1 MENTVKTT
9 VETGEPA
16 IGISLDCK
24 INDRRALVIQ
34 TYLPRDAAN
43 GAVYHLL
50 EKCLHAADILEVRYR
65 LKDLRLLLEKTLE
78 ELPIHE
84 RKAKDF
90 QERAYIKHQQGNR
103 RGEFKFSQAE
113 QSSFDNMTTNVAT
126 CRENIKRFEKA
137 IAEAEMELAHA
148 STGAT
153 DNQSSAPD
161 S

>member
-1 MENTVKTT
+1 M

-34 TYLPRDAAN
+34 TYLPRDAEN

-50 EKCLHAADILEVRYR
+50 EKCLNAADILEVRYR
-65 LKDLRLLLEKTLE
+65 LKDLKLLLEKTVE
-78 ELPIHE
+78 ELPVHE
-84 RKAKDF
+84 KKAQEYQENAYRK
-90 QERAYIKHQQGNR
+90 YLQGQR
-103 RGEFKFSQAE
+103 KGDFKFSGAE
-113 QSSFDNMTTNVAT
+113 QASFDNMTTNVAA

-137 IAEAEMELAHA
+137 IAEAEMELANVA
-148 STGAT
+148 PGAT
-153 DNQSSAPD
+153 DRQSGSPD

>member
-1 MENTVKTT
+1 MDKPAP
-9 VETGEPA
+9 GDPA
-16 IGISLDCK
+16 IGISRDFK

-43 GAVYHLL
+43 GEVYHLM
-50 EKCLHAADILEVRYR
+50 EKCLDAADILEVRDR
-65 LKDLRLLLEKTLE
+65 LKDLRLLLEKAVE

-84 RKAKDF
+84 KKAKDY
-90 QERAYIKHQQGNR
+90 QENAYRKHMQGNR

-113 QSSFDNMTTNVAT
+113 QASFDNMTTSVAA

-137 IAEAEMELAHA
+137 IAEAEMELANV
-148 STGAT
+148 TPGAT
-153 DNQSSAPD
+153 DRQSGSPD